1 MIQILLLNSHHF
13 DNLLTFKGLHLHDL
27 LRSTNFFWDV
37 DTTRFNV
44 ISFATQHVKKE
55 QVLEDDSFLTTTSVS

>member
-27 LRSTNFFWDV
+27 LRSRNFFWDV
-37 DTTRFNV
+37 NTARFSI
-44 ISFATQHVKKE
+44 ISFATALVQKE
-55 QVLEDDSFLTTTSVS
+55 QVLEDDSLLTTTSVS